1 MKFSSK
7 VLTALALV
15 VCASTASA
23 YEFVVSNKTSV
34 KITGIQASE
43 DGKTWGAFDVKG
55 GVAAGADMNLVWSSE
70 TDDSGCEWQ
79 VKALYADGSESEP
92 APFDFCED
100 DLVLEFTE

>member
-7 VLTALALV
+7 LLSALV
-15 VCASTASA
+15 LAVCATTASA
-23 YEFVVSNKTSV
+23 YEFVVSNKTAV

-55 GVAAGADMNLVWSSE
+55 GVAAGAEMNLVWNSE

-79 VKALYADGSESEP
+79 VKATYADGSESEP
-92 APFDFCED
+92 APFDFCEA
-100 DLVLEFTE
+100 DLVLEFSE